1 MRKLILVCAV
11 VLFSGVGARDARA
24 EGALSF
30 VIGAGFG
37 GNFSVLS
44 EPDLDLATAFKNS
57 PLYGVR
63 IGSYGFPL
71 GFEGTLLYS
80 PSALVGGAFDDQI
93 EAKANILY
101 TEANMLV
108 IFLPGPVSP
117 FITGGLGL
125 HYFGFSVADFL
136 TSNNAKF
143 GWNWGGGL
151 KINVERVALRF
162 DVRDHVTTFGLGD
175 FGLGIIGDLIGI
187 TGTDTRVHNVELSFS
202 IGIRF

>member
-63 IGSYGFPL
+63 IG
-71 GFEGTLLYS
+71 
-80 PSALVGGAFDDQI
+80 GA
-93 EAKANILY
+93 
-101 TEANMLV
+101 
-108 IFLPGPVSP
+108 
-117 FITGGLGL
+117 
-125 HYFGFSVADFL
+125 
-136 TSNNAKF
+136 
-143 GWNWGGGL
+143 
-151 KINVERVALRF
+151 
-162 DVRDHVTTFGLGD
+162 
-175 FGLGIIGDLIGI
+175 IIRRHGDLLP
-187 TGTDTRVHNVELSFS
+187 RVFLFRRGARRGRLS
-202 IGIRF
+202 RMRPAR